1 MTNNSC
7 TSGNPE
13 DGDHYPSDCEIL
25 EGYRQRS
32 REKMARPST
41 SEEKLVLAKAEPV
54 LLLLLDVD
62 GVLTDGSLVYSEN
75 GVESKTFNTQDGLGI
90 WLVQK
95 GGVDVGIIT
104 ARTSPMVQKRGEELG
119 MKYIC
124 QGAKNKL
131 GAFKDILDQSAVK
144 PYQVCYMGDDLIDL
158 SLLTRVGLAACPAN
172 AVAEVKEISHF
183 VADRTGGNGAVRQTC
198 ELILRAKGRYEELV
212 QQFLC

>member
-1 MTNNSC
+1 MENQPTQ
-7 TSGNPE
+7 P
-13 DGDHYPSDCEIL
+13 D
-25 EGYRQRS
+25 
-32 REKMARPST
+32 
-41 SEEKLVLAKAEPV
+41 KLILAKAEQIS
-54 LLLLLDVD
+54 LLLLDVD
-62 GVLTDGSLVYSEN
+62 GVLSDGSLIYMEN

-90 WLVQK
+90 RLVQK

-104 ARTSPMVQKRGEELG
+104 ARQSPMVQKRGEELD

-131 GAFKDILDQSAVK
+131 EAFKDIMEQAGIK

-158 SLLTRVGLAACPAN
+158 SLLSRVGLAACPAN
-172 AVAEVKEISHF
+172 AVDEVKEICHF
-183 VADRTGGNGAVRQTC
+183 VTARTGGNGAVRQTC